1 MAKYLVN
8 ATYTAEGTQGLLK
21 EGGTSRQKLIEEMVV
36 KLGGSLECFY
46 YCFGNSDVI
55 AIADVPDSATAAAIS
70 MGINSSGAVKLS
82 MTSLLSPSEIDEAA
96 KKTVGYRPPG
106 T

>member
-21 EGGTSRQKLIEEMVV
+21 EGGTSRQKLIEEMV
-36 KLGGSLECFY
+36 GGSLECFY